1 MMPDNVLSSSPIS
14 GAFLVPDKVEPLV
27 DYEWGGVALLDTSK
41 GLMVYVWKCFYQDG
55 WIKVTNDIVTH
66 QVIQVANVKH
76 LSLAFDF
83 NMRPTIAYIVE
94 NVDKTRDTYLYWYD
108 SQVPGQVNTLY
119 GLGYVSP
126 QLSLDDHRLRQSAN
140 ADIIFAYI
148 RNNNLYHRQQR
159 DRFTTEYFH
168 YAGIADAVE
177 LKQIGMNV
185 ANRFQFLFQSP
196 NYLDANIA
204 SKFMQERSVFRLLS
218 ETGNFILLEQ

>member
-27 DYEWGGVALLDTSK
+27 DYEWGGVALLDTSQ

-55 WIKVTNDIVTH
+55 WIKVTNDIVTN
-66 QVIQVANVKH
+66 QVIQVANVVH

-83 NMRPTIAYIVE
+83 NMNPTIAYIVE
-94 NVDKTRDTYLYWYD
+94 NIDKTRDTYLYWYD
-108 SQVPGQVNTLY
+108 SQAASQVNTLY

-148 RNNNLYHRQQR
+148 KNNNLYYRQQR
-159 DRFTTEYFH
+159 DRFLTEYLLES
-168 YAGIADAVE
+168 GLSEDIE
-177 LKQIGMNV
+177 LRQIGMNV
-185 ANRFQFLFQSP
+185 ANRFQYMFW
-196 NYLDANIA
+196 
-204 SKFMQERSVFRLLS
+204 
-218 ETGNFILLEQ
+218 